1 MVDLWGPGA
10 FGAADAAAAR
20 PAYTPTD
27 GAGDPET
34 FYKDCSSPA
43 EDDGTEWK
51 SAALNMLL
59 VQLRKVVRSTAV
71 AVSNLSDDLLARA
84 IQIGM
89 NYAVAGGAA
98 NAWTVSPSLAP
109 LAYVV
114 GLPFDVVAP
123 GTNSS
128 TTVTVNVSGLG
139 TKPIKRSDGADPQI
153 GDLVAGTLY
162 RTVYD
167 GTNIRISGQLPSQ
180 ARAAAFQVNR
190 VIFTA
195 TGAYSWT
202 VPAGVTRIRVKAWGG
217 GGGGGASNNPSGA
230 AGGGSGAYGEQA
242 IDVVPGQTVTGSV
255 GAGGTAGI
263 SGGGAA
269 PGNGGNTTVV
279 YGATTYTAGGG
290 VGAANIGSG
299 AGVGNS
305 VSGGT
310 TTNFVDTARIGSP
323 SAGGLQGYS
332 GSGTLYYGGKGGDAP
347 NGGVGGNAGTGAPN
361 PGATPGGGG
370 AGGGSNGGNTN
381 GAVGARGEVWIEY

>member
-89 NYAVAGGAA
+89 NYAVAGGSA

-114 GLPFDVVAP
+114 GLHFDVVAP

-128 TTVTVNVSGLG
+128 TSVTANVWGLG
-139 TKPIKRSDGADPQI
+139 NKSIKRNDGSDPQV

-167 GTNIRISGQLPSQ
+167 GTNIRIQTMLPSQ
-180 ARAAAFQVNR
+180 AKTAAFKISR
-190 VIFTA
+190 VIFT
-195 TGAYSWT
+195 TPGSFSWT
-202 VPAGVTRIRVKAWGG
+202 STVNGRVRIKSWGPAGG
-217 GGGGGASNNPSGA
+217 GGFGNNPSGP
-230 AGGGSGAYGEQA
+230 AGGGSGAYFEWTV
-242 IDVVPGQTVTGSV
+242 DVAVGDVISGTI
-255 GAGGTAGI
+255 GAGGAAGFAGNNGANGGTTVVTVNGQTRNA
-263 SGGGAA
+263 GGGAGGVNA
-269 PGNGGNTTVV
+269 GGNTVTNS
-279 YGATTYTAGGG
+279 AAGGT
-290 VGAANIGSG
+290 
-299 AGVGNS
+299 

-310 TTNFVDTARIGSP
+310 VDYSRDGAP
-323 SAGGLQGYS
+323 SQGGQQGYS
-332 GSGTLYYGGKGGDAP
+332 GSGTLFYAGKGGDAP
-347 NGGVGGNAGTGAPN
+347 NGGYGGNAGTGAGN
-361 PGATPGGGG
+361 SGSAPGGGG
-370 AGGGSNGGNTN
+370 GGGANGNAA
-381 GAVGARGEVWIEY
+381 GAGARGELQIEY